1 MTHYKYLFIGGGIAS
16 LTAVKKLR
24 EGSEE
29 SIAIVTNESHL
40 PYKRTHLSKKLT
52 GNEID
57 NDFEL
62 VAKSWYEEN
71 QINLI
76 YDEAVAID
84 AKENRVTLIDGQ
96 TVHYDFLI
104 IATGLRPMVPL
115 ISGIDPS
122 NILVLRRISHAN
134 KIIRALDEA
143 ENILVIGGG
152 VEGVE
157 IASQMTLL
165 EKKVTLIDQKQAIM
179 GRNLSPKYSELLET
193 IMQDQGV
200 TTLTASQI
208 TSGVKSENGYKL
220 LINNKQHHFDL
231 IIAAIGALPNTQ
243 LAESCK
249 LEVSHGIVTNQ
260 YLQTSI
266 PNIYA
271 AGDVADVPA
280 HRNHHLWHQAEYMG
294 EIVAANLLGTPT
306 PYEHKLFR
314 LKAEVFNTFVFS
326 LNIEAQNEPN
336 CKIVE
341 DESGNKLRRLYLINN
356 IVSGIEMINDG
367 ENAKLYQKAVWERWS
382 LEKLR
387 EMISW

>member
-387 EMISW
+387 ELISW

>member
-1 MTHYKYLFIGGGIAS
+1 MTHYKFLFIGGGIAS

-208 TSGVKSENGYKL
+208 TSGVKTENGYKL

-341 DESGNKLRRLYLINN
+341 NESGNKLRRLYLINN

>member
-179 GRNLSPKYSELLET
+179 GRNLSPKYSGLLET

-356 IVSGIEMINDG
+356 IVSGVEMINDG

>member
-179 GRNLSPKYSELLET
+179 GRNLSPKYSGLLET

>member
-1 MTHYKYLFIGGGIAS
+1 MTHYKYLFIGSGIAS

-179 GRNLSPKYSELLET
+179 GRNLSPKYSGLLET

-208 TSGVKSENGYKL
+208 TSGVKTKNGYKL

-387 EMISW
+387 VMISW

>member
-179 GRNLSPKYSELLET
+179 GRNLSPKYSGLLET

-208 TSGVKSENGYKL
+208 TSGVKTENGYKL

>member
-208 TSGVKSENGYKL
+208 TSGVKTENGYKL

>member
-1 MTHYKYLFIGGGIAS
+1 MTHYKFLFIGGGIAS
-16 LTAVKKLR
+16 FTAVKKL
-24 EGSEE
+24 SEQNE
-29 SIAIVTNESHL
+29 DTIAIVTNESHL
-40 PYKRTHLSKKLT
+40 PYKRTQLSKKLT

-57 NDFEL
+57 EDFEL
-62 VAKSWYEEN
+62 VSKSWYEEN
-71 QINLI
+71 QIILI
-76 YDEAVAID
+76 HEEAVTINAQ
-84 AKENRVTLIDGQ
+84 ENKVTLIDGQ
-96 TVHYDFLI
+96 AVRYEYLV
-104 IATGLRPMVPL
+104 IATGLKPMVPL
-115 ISGIDPS
+115 ISGIEPS
-122 NILVLRRISHAN
+122 NILTLRRISQAN
-134 KIIRALDEA
+134 KIIQALDKA

-157 IASQMTLL
+157 IASQITLL
-165 EKKVTLIDQKQAIM
+165 EKKATILDKQPAIM
-179 GRNLSPKYSELLET
+179 SRNLSPKYSAILGNILKDEGVKLLT
-193 IMQDQGV
+193 S
-200 TTLTASQI
+200 SQI
-208 TSGVKSENGYKL
+208 TSGVKTKNGYKL

-356 IVSGIEMINDG
+356 IVSGVEMINDG

>member
-179 GRNLSPKYSELLET
+179 GRNLSPKYSGLLET

-208 TSGVKSENGYKL
+208 TSGVKTKNGYKL

-326 LNIEAQNEPN
+326 LNIEAQENPN
-336 CKIVE
+336 CKIEEEENGV
-341 DESGNKLRRLYLINN
+341 KKRRLYLINN

>member
-179 GRNLSPKYSELLET
+179 GRNLSPKYSGLLET

-208 TSGVKSENGYKL
+208 TSGVKTENGYKL

-341 DESGNKLRRLYLINN
+341 NESGNKLRRLYLINN

>member
-208 TSGVKSENGYKL
+208 TSGVKTKNGYKL